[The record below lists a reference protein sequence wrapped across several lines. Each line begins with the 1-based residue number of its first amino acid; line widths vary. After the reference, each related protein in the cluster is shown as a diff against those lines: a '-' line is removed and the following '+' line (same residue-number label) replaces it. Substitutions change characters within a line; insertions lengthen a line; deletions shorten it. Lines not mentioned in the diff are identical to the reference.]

1 MNSLYMKNVF
11 KEVKDGTM
19 FIVRH
24 IDSFQLAICK
34 SRRIVGV
41 FFHKRTLKIAQCKLG
56 GRNR

>member
-11 KEVKDGTM
+11 KEVKDGTI

-34 SRRIVGV
+34 SRRIVG
-41 FFHKRTLKIAQCKLG
+41 FFFIKEH
-56 GRNR
+56 